1 MYGTLGV
8 IHMDYKMLK
17 YARLLV
23 HMPLINGRRSFHQ
36 YIAKSNILEMSTMA
50 CIFILSTYSSE
61 STSCPILVV

>member
-36 YIAKSNILEMSTMA
+36 YIAKSNILEMSTWHA
-50 CIFILSTYSSE
+50 FSYFQRIQVNLR
-61 STSCPILVV
+61 VVLYL